1 MLCLK
6 THSAILYKDVT
17 YFRILLYSRM
27 WFVNLIFI
35 GISNYHIAYFEM
47 LTNNN
52 YQLANY
58 IYNYIDFHK
67 CIVKGVEIY
76 FKIRGDH
83 CACVMKMKS
92 WISHDW
98 KPIKINVL
106 HPVKMC
112 STSTLWWMNRDMIR
126 NINWVGNIKK
136 IGYLISFICNY
147 IDLNVFVSLL
157 ITRIRI
163 ESCWMKGH
171 IWKTNFTEP
180 DTL

>member
-1 MLCLK
+1 
-6 THSAILYKDVT
+6 
-17 YFRILLYSRM
+17 
-27 WFVNLIFI
+27 
-35 GISNYHIAYFEM
+35 M

-157 ITRIRI
+157 ISPNNIVSRL
-163 ESCWMKGH
+163 
-171 IWKTNFTEP
+171 TNFTEP
-180 DTL
+180 DIL